1 MKKRKILNFFLHQES
16 RKLMKTHSSILSG
29 KEIENKMRNMKRN
42 MKIKYVS
49 KMEKLPVL

>member
-49 KMEKLPVL
+49 NMKKLPVL